1 MKKLRVEYG
10 EYLQNLRVG
19 AGLSQGDVSEKL
31 GYSTPQFISN
41 WERGVSKPP
50 VTALK
55 QLAKLYNK
63 TPDQMFNEYLEQI
76 QKELAS
82 DMRAKFKK
90 AGFLS

>member
-1 MKKLRVEYG
+1 MKKLRAEYG
-10 EYLQNLRVG
+10 DYLQNLRTK

-50 VTALK
+50 VTVLK

-63 TPDQMFNEYLEQI
+63 SAEQMFNEYLEQI
-76 QKELAS
+76 HREVAS
-82 DMRAKFKK
+82 DMKAKFKK
-90 AGFLS
+90 AGMI